1 MRRIMAQVQRT
12 VVIVGAG
19 IAGLSAALAARE
31 LDARVVVLER
41 APEDERGGNTRFS
54 NGAIRA
60 VSDGVNGGR
69 RLTREQYLAEIAKVT
84 DNRADPD
91 LAALLVDDSRDTID
105 WLAQRYGVVPGTSE
119 WNRGAAL
126 SESLFVAAEKHGV
139 ELHYGTRAVSLLE
152 TESGLEGVIATQG
165 RNRVEFQGDA
175 VVLAAGGFEANP
187 EWRARYIGPGWDLVK
202 VRGTRFNTGDGLRM
216 ALEAGAMPYGNW
228 SGCHTTNWD
237 LNAPDQNTLEL
248 NTVFKRD
255 SFNYGILVNRNGE
268 RFLDEGEDFGGLMYA
283 RLGRVIMEQPGQT
296 VWQIYDAQTSPL
308 LLPEYHA
315 EKSSRVIAG
324 SIEEMVS
331 RMDRLDRPAL
341 LKTIAGYNAAVCRDV
356 PFDPR
361 TRDGKAT
368 TGLAIPKSN
377 WATPIE
383 QPPFEAY
390 PCTNGI
396 TFTFGGVRID
406 LQGRVLDVDGNVI
419 PRLYAAGEMVGGLF
433 YFNYPGGAGLASA
446 AVFGRLAGRSAASDP
461 L

>member
-1 MRRIMAQVQRT
+1 VT
-12 VVIVGAG
+12 
-19 IAGLSAALAARE
+19 
-31 LDARVVVLER
+31 
-41 APEDERGGNTRFS
+41 ED
-54 NGAIRA
+54 
-60 VSDGVNGGR
+60 
-69 RLTREQYLAEIAKVT
+69 
-84 DNRADPD
+84 RADPD

-105 WLAQRYGVVPGTSE
+105 WLAQRYGVVPGASE

-126 SESLFVAAEKHGV
+126 SESLFAAAEKHGV
-139 ELHYGTRAVSLLE
+139 VLHYGTRALSLRE
-152 TESGLEGVIATQG
+152 TDGDLEGVIATQG
-165 RNRVEFQGDA
+165 RNRVEFQGDS

-187 EWRARYIGPGWDLVK
+187 QWRARYIGPGWDLVK

-255 SFNYGILVNRNGE
+255 SFNYGILVNRRGQ

-296 VWQIYDAQTSPL
+296 VWQIYDAQSSPL

-315 EKSSRVIAG
+315 ERSSAERSSKVIAG

-331 RMDRLDRPAL
+331 RMEGVDRPAL
-341 LKTIAGYNAAVCRDV
+341 LATIAGYNAAVRRDV

-361 TRDGKAT
+361 TKDGKTAV
-368 TGLAIPKSN
+368 GLSIPKSN

-446 AVFGRLAGRSAASDP
+446 AVFGRLAGRSAASDRT
-461 L
+461 

>member
-1 MRRIMAQVQRT
+1 MAQRDRG

-31 LDARVVVLER
+31 VGARVVVLER
-41 APEDERGGNTRFS
+41 APESERGGNTRFS

-60 VSDGVNGGR
+60 VSDGGNAGR
-69 RLTREQYLAEIAKVT
+69 RLTREQYLADIARVT
-84 DNRADPD
+84 ENRADPD
-91 LAALLVDDSRDTID
+91 LAALVVDASRDTID
-105 WLAQRYGVVPGTSE
+105 WLAQQYGVVPGTSE

-126 SESLFVAAEKHGV
+126 SASLFAAAEKHGV
-139 ELHYGTRAVSLLE
+139 EVHYGTRALSLRE
-152 TESGLEGVIATQG
+152 TENGPDGVVATQG
-165 RNRVEFQGDA
+165 RNRVEFSGDA

-202 VRGTRFNTGDGLRM
+202 VRGSRFNTGDGLRM
-216 ALEAGAMPYGNW
+216 ALDAGALPYGNW

-255 SFNYGILVNRNGE
+255 SFNYGILVNRRGE

-296 VWQIYDAQTSPL
+296 VWQIYDAQSSTL

-315 EKSSRVIAG
+315 KRSSRVIAG
-324 SIEEMVS
+324 SIKEMVS
-331 RMDRLDRPAL
+331 RMDGVDRPAL
-341 LKTIAGYNAAVCRDV
+341 LRTIAGYNAAVRRDV

-361 TRDGKAT
+361 AKDGKAT
-368 TGLAIPKSN
+368 AGLAIPKSN

-406 LQGRVLDVDGNVI
+406 LRGRVLDVDGNVI

-446 AVFGRLAGRSAASDP
+446 AVFGRLAGRSAASDRS
-461 L
+461 